1 MYTTY
6 IDNVGRNIL
15 IFDYSSGLAGF
26 ADFVLKLS
34 KHEVEVED
42 EVLSY
47 SNIDSN
53 IVLQRKLCTSMP
65 YIALSFL
72 FDAQISSLFVL
83 FKFLFST

>member
-47 SNIDSN
+47 SNTDSN
-53 IVLQRKLCTSMP
+53 YCSATKTMHLD
-65 YIALSFL
+65 ALH
-72 FDAQISSLFVL
+72 
-83 FKFLFST
+83 STFFFI